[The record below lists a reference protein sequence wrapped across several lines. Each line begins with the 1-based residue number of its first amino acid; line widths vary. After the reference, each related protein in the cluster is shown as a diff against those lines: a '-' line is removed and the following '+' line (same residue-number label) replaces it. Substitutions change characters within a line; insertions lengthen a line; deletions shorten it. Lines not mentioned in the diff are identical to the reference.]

1 VRGIETMKSKR
12 LVMAASLAFWSL
24 LGCSAHRA
32 ASSSQQPT
40 NRLVDETAIS
50 KIKAG
55 TSTRADV
62 KALLGAPWR
71 ATNYGETYC
80 GCPYIDLQEV
90 WEYRGADSTGPYKFH
105 IEFDADG
112 VAQILAVAYHS
123 GVVRILASNM
133 PDDGPHSGHH
143 HHHGAGSE
151 SNPGSPHAEHTLQ
164 SRESAQAQP

>member
-1 VRGIETMKSKR
+1 M
-12 LVMAASLAFWSL
+12 LAASLSFWSL

-40 NRLVDETAIS
+40 NRLIDETAIS
-50 KIKAG
+50 NIKAG
-55 TSTRADV
+55 VSTRADV
-62 KALLGAPWR
+62 KAVLGAPWR

-112 VAQILAVAYHS
+112 VAQILAVAYQN

-133 PDDGPHSGHH
+133 PDGPAHSAHH
-143 HHHGAGSE
+143 HHHGAGPNTTPASA
-151 SNPGSPHAEHTLQ
+151 HAEHN
-164 SRESAQAQP
+164 SPSGVSAQARP